1 MKKYL
6 KLLRVSHYIKN
17 LLVFF
22 PLFFSQ
28 QLFTKEFVRVVLA
41 FICFSL
47 VSSVIYIIN
56 DIRDVESDRKHTVKC
71 KRPIAAGEISVR
83 FAIFITVALLGLVIG
98 IGYFTFNSNALCWL
112 MLSMYFVV
120 NIGYSMGLKKV
131 PIVDITLLVM
141 GFMIRVL
148 YGAVVINVE
157 VSNWLY
163 LTVMSMAFYLSLAK
177 RRNEFSNQ
185 KNSGT
190 RAVLQHYNYEFLDK
204 NMYVFLGLAI
214 VFYSLWCI
222 DPTTVKMH
230 SNPYLIWTV
239 PIVVVICLKYNLVIE
254 SESQGDPV
262 DVIFS
267 DKILLLLLMLYVVAV
282 FATVYF

>member
-17 LLVFF
+17 LLIFF

-28 QLFTKEFVRVVLA
+28 QLFTKDFVRVILA

-71 KRPIAAGEISVR
+71 KRPIAAGEITVR
-83 FAIFITVALLGLVIG
+83 FAIIITVALVALVIG
-98 IGYFTFNSNALCWL
+98 IGYFTFDGDSLCWL
-112 MLSMYFVV
+112 MISLYFVV

-148 YGAVVINVE
+148 YGAVVIDVV

-177 RRNEFSNQ
+177 RRNEFCNQ

-222 DPTTVKMH
+222 DPTH

-239 PIVVVICLKYNLVIE
+239 PIIVVICLKYNLVIE

-267 DKILLLLLMLYVVAV
+267 DKILLLLLIFYVAAV
-282 FATVYF
+282 FVTVYL